1 VKANYQWE
9 TYARAGT
16 QGAEFNILV
25 TFLAKPLKL
34 GKP

>member
-9 TYARAGT
+9 TYARPGT
-16 QGAEFNILV
+16 QGAEFNIVAMFLV
-25 TFLAKPLKL
+25 KPLKL